1 MIIFIKDG
9 VGKQGYYIDAVNN
22 HSIHYSSELNLE
34 RSPLVHD
41 KPKETASLCNPY
53 MATSQK
59 TQSARPDQAAP
70 PNRQGVAKPPAKP
83 IDYPFL
89 VSDCELARRPLPI
102 AAKGYPEVYSVPEPQ
117 VAPVRTA
124 SILSLSGPLQL
135 PVAARPVNR
144 EG

>member
-1 MIIFIKDG
+1 M
-9 VGKQGYYIDAVNN
+9 
-22 HSIHYSSELNLE
+22 
-34 RSPLVHD
+34 HD
-41 KPKETASLCNPY
+41 KSKETASLYNPY
-53 MATSQK
+53 AATSQK

-70 PNRQGVAKPPAKP
+70 PNRQAIAKPPAKP
-83 IDYPFL
+83 LDYPFL
-89 VSDCELARRPLPI
+89 VSDCELARRPLPLPLPLPLPI

-124 SILSLSGPLQL
+124 SVLSLSGPLQL

>member
-1 MIIFIKDG
+1 M
-9 VGKQGYYIDAVNN
+9 
-22 HSIHYSSELNLE
+22 
-34 RSPLVHD
+34 HD
-41 KPKETASLCNPY
+41 KSKETASLYNPY
-53 MATSQK
+53 MVTSQK

-70 PNRQGVAKPPAKP
+70 PNRQAIAKPPAKP
-83 IDYPFL
+83 LDYPFL
-89 VSDCELARRPLPI
+89 VSDCELARRPLPLPI

-124 SILSLSGPLQL
+124 SVLSLSGPLQL

>member
-9 VGKQGYYIDAVNN
+9 VGKQGYSIYAVNN

-34 RSPLVHD
+34 RNPLVHD
-41 KPKETASLCNPY
+41 KPKETASLYNPY
-53 MATSQK
+53 AATSQK
-59 TQSARPDQAAP
+59 TQPF
-70 PNRQGVAKPPAKP
+70 NRQAIAKPLAKP
-83 IDYPFL
+83 VDYPFL

-124 SILSLSGPLQL
+124 SVLSLSGPLQL